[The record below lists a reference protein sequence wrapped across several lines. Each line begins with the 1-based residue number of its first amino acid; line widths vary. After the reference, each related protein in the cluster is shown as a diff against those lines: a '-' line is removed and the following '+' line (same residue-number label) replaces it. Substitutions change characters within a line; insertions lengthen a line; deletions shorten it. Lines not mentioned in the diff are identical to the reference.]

1 MSGKIPYVRDH
12 AHIRRSNSQQMEEYH
27 HWHAQNGR
35 GDWEIRMCPRGLE
48 HLLHY
53 AADELIGKINV
64 VPPLPGET
72 HDDKRKI
79 VFVSARF

>member
-1 MSGKIPYVRDH
+1 MNEKIPYVRDH
-12 AHIRRSNSQQMEEYH
+12 DHIRRSTGQQMEDYL
-27 HWHAQNGR
+27 HWHAEQGR

-64 VPPLPGET
+64 IPPSAGET
-72 HDDKRKI
+72 HDEKRRI